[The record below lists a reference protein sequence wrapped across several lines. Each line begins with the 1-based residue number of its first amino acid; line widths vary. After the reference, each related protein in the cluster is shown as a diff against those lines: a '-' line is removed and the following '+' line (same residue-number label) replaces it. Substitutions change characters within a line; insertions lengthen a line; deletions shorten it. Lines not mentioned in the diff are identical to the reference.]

1 VARPT
6 ATLVLA
12 RLTIAGVKT
21 NDMKANG
28 RERARQTGMRGKV
41 TRRGTLG
48 GYEVTGW
55 RYPEETSWHV
65 KVWPVG
71 RPRSWIGYTVAAGI
85 FELRIVAQAH
95 KEAVLQVIGEWE
107 TEKLKP
113 KPRRG
118 LRRPP
123 VVTESKTLPDSY
135 DIARPVYGRA
145 QPHGR
150 GSI

>member
-1 VARPT
+1 VAKAT

-41 TRRGTLG
+41 TRRSTLG

-71 RPRSWIGYTVAAGI
+71 RPRSWIGYTVAAGV

-95 KEAVLQVIGEWE
+95 KEAVLHVIGEWE
-107 TEKLKP
+107 TEKLKR
-113 KPRRG
+113 K
-118 LRRPP
+118 
-123 VVTESKTLPDSY
+123 
-135 DIARPVYGRA
+135 
-145 QPHGR
+145 
-150 GSI
+150 